1 MFVPEYSITTKV
13 LNNISVIEYAKAV
26 IENTPILPSWEN
38 QLKKETK
45 VLLLHIYL
53 KNVGLNIDQLKVKSY
68 LDNIDNSAPLE
79 FHDLL
84 NTLNLIDTLS
94 QKKEFS
100 ETEIREIAKT
110 LTHKGGYR
118 DTKIA
123 NKPNPEELLAKI
135 VQFFDWL
142 QSLDGK
148 ETHPVI
154 VSAITRAFFEKL
166 EPFKSYGHIISG
178 FISLLCLNTTGYDL
192 KNMISIENYFEKTR
206 REYDS
211 TLNKLSLTSTDYTS
225 WIEYFTEA
233 MSVEASNIKEKIKL
247 LARDTKI
254 AKATGR
260 VKFTSRQ
267 ERIVEYLQDYGVL
280 QNKDFTKV
288 FPDTSED
295 SILRD
300 LKVLI
305 GKGVVQK
312 SGSTKSSLYELA

>member
-1 MFVPEYSITTKV
+1 MFVPEYSITTKI
-13 LNNISVIEYAKAV
+13 LKSISVIEYAKAV

-38 QLKKETK
+38 QLKKEAR
-45 VLLLHIYL
+45 VLLLHTYL
-53 KNVGLNIDQLKVKSY
+53 KNIGLNIDQLKVKSY
-68 LDNIDNSAPLE
+68 LDDIDNNAPPE
-79 FHDLL
+79 FGDLL
-84 NTLNLIDTLS
+84 NTLNLVDSLS
-94 QKKEFS
+94 TKKEFT

-118 DTKIA
+118 DTKIS

-135 VQFFDWL
+135 VLFFDWL

-148 ETHPVI
+148 ETHPI
-154 VSAITRAFFEKL
+154 IISAITRAFFEKI
-166 EPFKSYGHIISG
+166 EPFKSFGHIISA
-178 FISLLCLNTTGYDL
+178 FISMLSLNTTGYDL
-192 KNMISIENYFEKTR
+192 KNMICIESYFEKTR

-211 TLNKLSLTSTDYTS
+211 TLNKLPSIAADFTP
-225 WIEYFTEA
+225 WIEYFTEG
-233 MSVEASNIKEKIKL
+233 MSIEAANIKEKVKL

-267 ERIVEYLQDYGVL
+267 ERLVEYLQDYGVL

-312 SGSTKSSLYELA
+312 SGSTKSSMYELA

>member
-1 MFVPEYSITTKV
+1 MFIPEYSITTKI
-13 LNNISVIEYAKAV
+13 LKNISVIEYAKAV
-26 IENTPILPSWEN
+26 IENTPILPSWES
-38 QLKKETK
+38 QLKKEAK
-45 VLLLHIYL
+45 VLLLHTHL

-68 LDNIDNSAPLE
+68 LDNIDSNAPLE
-79 FHDLL
+79 FSDLL
-84 NTLNLIDTLS
+84 NSLNLIDSLS
-94 QKKEFS
+94 QKKEFT

-118 DTKIA
+118 DTKIS

-154 VSAITRAFFEKL
+154 VAAITRAFFEKMQ
-166 EPFKSYGHIISG
+166 PFKSFGSILSG
-178 FISLLCLNTTGYDL
+178 FISMLSLNTTGYDL
-192 KNMISIENYFEKTR
+192 KNLLCIENYFEKTR

-211 TLNKLSLTSTDYTS
+211 ILNKLSLVSTDFTP
-225 WIEYFTEA
+225 WIEYFTEG
-233 MSVEASNIKEKIKL
+233 MSVEASNIKEKVKL

-260 VKFTSRQ
+260 AKFTSRQ

-280 QNKDFTKV
+280 QNKDFAKV

-300 LKVLI
+300 LKILI
-305 GKGVVQK
+305 GKGVIQK
-312 SGSTKSSLYELA
+312 SGSTKSSMYELA